1 MITVDTNIYIS
12 AFKFGRRPMEL
23 LEMAA
28 RGEIEIAVSQA
39 IIDET
44 LSVLR
49 DKFAFSRKR
58 LDETRAVIE
67 ACTIMVTPT
76 TKLNVIPEDESDNR
90 ILECALESGSDFI
103 ITGDNDLL
111 RRSMF
116 QKAQIVTLREYFDGR
131 SAEQR

>member
-12 AFKFGRRPMEL
+12 AFEFGRKPMEL

-28 RGEIEIAVSQA
+28 REEIEIAVSQA

-44 LSVLR
+44 LGVLR
-49 DKFAFSRKR
+49 DKFAFSRER

-67 ACTIMVTPT
+67 ACTTMVAPT

-90 ILECALESGSDFI
+90 ILECAIRKWIGLHNYKRQRPAATFDVSESTDRHTSGIS
-103 ITGDNDLL
+103 
-111 RRSMF
+111 RRS
-116 QKAQIVTLREYFDGR
+116 
-131 SAEQR
+131 QR